1 MTVDSLFVKD
11 IDKTFFE
18 FRYKNISEYDKS
30 NVDSVMVTQGDSILS
45 LTRDVNQ
52 DWFLNGKI
60 KVKSWKMNTLLTTIN
75 NLKAK
80 TFLLENVSS
89 PNRYGLTR
97 PERKIEIFQ
106 HGKKI
111 QSVIVSI
118 HNDKKIAY
126 SPGSNMIVEI
136 ETNSFDNLEVKVED
150 YIDTSVTDSK
160 ETS

>member
-1 MTVDSLFVKD
+1 
-11 IDKTFFE
+11 
-18 FRYKNISEYDKS
+18 
-30 NVDSVMVTQGDSILS
+30 
-45 LTRDVNQ
+45 
-52 DWFLNGKI
+52 
-60 KVKSWKMNTLLTTIN
+60 MNTLLTTIN